1 MILLLIGKE
10 VGKDLMENLDRLV
23 DRAAEFAASSVLM
36 TAAVEI
42 ARTDIAYREIAL
54 RAARYLDAVGILAH
68 ENAPIDAR
76 DCQRLVNKG
85 LGVATIVIEA
95 FQFLFVERNE
105 SNSLI
110 GKELHLLVDSKTLQS
125 QAVGA
130 EGVHRLVI

>member
-10 VGKDLMENLDRLV
+10 VGEDLMENLNGLV
-23 DRAAEFAASSVLM
+23 DSAAKFTSGSVLM

-42 ARTDIAYREIAL
+42 ARTDVAHREVAL
-54 RAARYLDAVGILAH
+54 RAARNLDAVGILAH

-76 DCQRLVNKG
+76 NRQRLIDKG

-95 FQFLFVERNE
+95 FQFLLVESDE

>member
-10 VGKDLMENLDRLV
+10 VGKDLMENLNCLV
-23 DRAAEFAASSVLM
+23 DGAAEFTSGCVLM
-36 TAAVEI
+36 SAAVEI
-42 ARTDIAYREIAL
+42 ARTDITYREIAL
-54 RAARYLDAVGILAH
+54 RAARNFDAVGILAH

-76 DCQRLVNKG
+76 DCQRLVNEG

-110 GKELHLLVDSKTLQS
+110 GKELHLLVDSKTLQP

-130 EGVHRLVI
+130 ESVHRLVI